1 MSYASRI
8 FVGAPKG
15 VAGTAVSG
23 RQIYRV
29 TPVEY
34 IPDIGVRVGAQ
45 PAHMD
50 SLFAKAAKQT
60 DEARFGVEK
69 SAEVTN
75 LPRTDRES
83 HGMDFLLFF

>member
-1 MSYASRI
+1 
-8 FVGAPKG
+8 
-15 VAGTAVSG
+15 
-23 RQIYRV
+23 
-29 TPVEY
+29 
-34 IPDIGVRVGAQ
+34 
-45 PAHMD
+45 MD

-83 HGMDFLLFF
+83 HGMDFL